1 MKEAEGT
8 ARRRDNGEGRGR
20 GPKGAAQPGSAVL
33 RAQVTSEAASRE
45 GGGVFYHVPQG
56 REGPGLPHSV
66 APWGRRLECPM
77 ASDQRDKLRELLPM
91 RSPHVSRTG
100 SREREE
106 KHLGHSKE
114 WSEG

>member
-1 MKEAEGT
+1 MGK
-8 ARRRDNGEGRGR
+8 GEGSGPGEGLPVLKGLFSLTQQSSGQRLLLKKLPRG
-20 GPKGAAQPGSAVL
+20 
-33 RAQVTSEAASRE
+33 EE
-45 GGGVFYHVPQG
+45 EEFYHVPEG

-66 APWGRRLECPM
+66 APWGRRLGRPM
-77 ASDQRDKLRELLPM
+77 ASDQRDKLREQSLVELPM

-100 SREREE
+100 SREWEK